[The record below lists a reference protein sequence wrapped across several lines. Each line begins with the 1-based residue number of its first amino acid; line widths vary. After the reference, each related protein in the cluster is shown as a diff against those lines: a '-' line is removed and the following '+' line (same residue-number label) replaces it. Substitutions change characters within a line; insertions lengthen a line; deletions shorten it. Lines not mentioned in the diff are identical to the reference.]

1 MNHPFFS
8 RGSLEYLF
16 YDYERKNVL
25 LIFLYLFLT
34 LGLYAIPWI
43 YYHNKKF
50 EEIDPAAPDSKRGAF
65 ILFILPILIYS
76 FFLVAKTIFFQDSF
90 ELRIAE
96 IIVWSLEIFLTLKY
110 VYEFCESV
118 GRLTVTKTW
127 PWYLF
132 VYIGY
137 CSYILALFGIVYA
150 LFALIVL
157 FIGIVSMQEAINV
170 MCYRVKTYRDKE
182 RFNSMPKSMENNNH
196 Y

>member
-1 MNHPFFS
+1 MSHPFFS

-25 LIFLYLFLT
+25 LVFLYLFLT

-50 EEIDPAAPDSKRGAF
+50 EEIDPSAPDSKRGAF
-65 ILFILPILIYS
+65 ILFIFPVFIYS
-76 FFLVAKTIFFQDSF
+76 FFLVAKTIFFQDSL

-96 IIVWSLEIFLTLKY
+96 IVVWSIEIFLTLKY

-137 CSYILALFGIVYA
+137 CSYILALFGIIYA

-182 RFNSMPKSMENNNH
+182 RFNSMAKSMTKNNH